1 MQTGLSLIEL
11 ATKIEAQKTLK
22 RDFIVDTAKT
32 TMQVQRQPAAVKG
45 EPTAT
50 TVLELPGDHGTF
62 PILETAHDQIG
73 SRLNIPAK
81 YYDRMRQH
89 APDLLATNV
98 NAWFRQSPETRMVR
112 TLGGNTRAFLS
123 NRYQRIENEEIA
135 EVALPI
141 LMDIPEVKIVSC
153 EVTARRMYIQ
163 AVSPR
168 VQGEVKRGD
177 VVQAGVII
185 SNSEIGQ
192 GAVVVS
198 PLIYRLICLNGMV
211 ANDGKLRGYH
221 VGGRV
226 DSSEELWADDTRKAD
241 DKAILLKV
249 RDMVRGVVD
258 EARFRAHLDKLKQL
272 ADPSAKITGN
282 VVQAVEVLTNKVG
295 LSDSMRPSILT
306 ALAEGGDL
314 TAWGIVNAVTAQAHT
329 ASDYDKAVE
338 LESIGGALINL
349 PSTEW
354 KTILQ
359 AA

>member
-11 ATKIEAQKTLK
+11 ATKIEAQRSLK

-32 TMQVQRQPAAVKG
+32 TMQVQRQPAVKG
-45 EPTAT
+45 EPAAT

-73 SRLNIPAK
+73 TRLNIPAK

-112 TLGGNTRAFLS
+112 TLGGDTRAFLS

-141 LMDIPEVKIVSC
+141 LMDIPDVKIVSC

-211 ANDGKLRGYH
+211 ANDGKMRGYH

-226 DSSEELWADDTRKAD
+226 DSNEELWADDTRKAD
-241 DKAILLKV
+241 DRAILLKV
-249 RDMVRGVVD
+249 RDTVRAAVAQAAFDDRV
-258 EARFRAHLDKLKQL
+258 AKLRGL
-272 ADPSAKITGN
+272 TDMRVTGN
-282 VVQAVEVLTNKVG
+282 PAQAVEVLAQKVG
-295 LSDSMRPSILT
+295 ASEEEKGGILR
-306 ALAEGGDL
+306 ALIEGGDL
-314 TAWGIVNAVTAQAHT
+314 SAWGVLNAVTAQAH
-329 ASDYDKAVE
+329 AAKSYDRGVE
-338 LESIGGALINL
+338 FESMGGALVDL
-349 PSTEW
+349 PPTEW
-354 KTILQ
+354 RRVLE